1 MDVAFAC
8 RQDRRMG
15 DHSDDQSN
23 RRPTN
28 AKKNKITAR
37 KVQYRVI
44 APKDNGEFVSR
55 MEEVP
60 NI

>member
-1 MDVAFAC
+1 LDVAFAR
-8 RQDRRMG
+8 RQERRVGDRTG
-15 DHSDDQSN
+15 DQPCHRSN
-23 RRPTN
+23 N

-44 APKDNGEFVSR
+44 APKANGEFVSR

-60 NI
+60 DI